1 MANGTIAFD
10 TLSTSGQ
17 ISGTAVSV
25 DTDYLAYGS
34 AKSWAHIALGGASL
48 PDSFNFSSIDD
59 DGTGEYGLN
68 YTNAMGS
75 VNYSSNAT
83 VTYSH
88 VSSSSAASLIF
99 VESKATS
106 SVEIDGGYT
115 SSSGLFVSNDI
126 ETNASVTIQ
135 GDLA

>member
-1 MANGTIAFD
+1 VSTIK
-10 TLSTSGQ
+10 
-17 ISGTAVSV
+17 V
-25 DTDYLAYGS
+25 DTVQSSGGGAVTLTNQS
-34 AKSWAHIALGGASL
+34 AAKAWAEIAVGGASL

-68 YTNAMGS
+68 YTNAMAS
-75 VNYSSNAT
+75 ANYSAIT
-83 VTYSH
+83 TLTYNH

-115 SSSGLFVSNDI
+115 SSGGLFVSNDI
-126 ETNASVTIQ
+126 ETNASVIVQ

>member
-1 MANGTIAFD
+1 MASILRVN
-10 TLSTSGQ
+10 TLTDASSNN
-17 ISGTAVSV
+17 SV
-25 DTDYLAYGS
+25 PMATVASGS
-34 AKSWAHIALGGASL
+34 AKSWAHIAAGGASL

-83 VTYSH
+83 VTYNH
-88 VSSSSAASLIF
+88 ISSASAASLIF

-115 SSSGLFVSNDI
+115 SSGGLFVSYDI
-126 ETNASVTIQ
+126 STNVSVTIH